1 MQSPIRDE
9 KMTALSAVPTMGAR
23 REAFTLGSFTA
34 VRSGAVS
41 VKEGKEWKNTRYF
54 DW

>member
-1 MQSPIRDE
+1 MQSPNRDG
-9 KMTALSAVPTMGAR
+9 KMTALSAVPTMRAR
-23 REAFTLGSFTA
+23 RKTFTLGNFTA
-34 VRSGAVS
+34 VRSGARS